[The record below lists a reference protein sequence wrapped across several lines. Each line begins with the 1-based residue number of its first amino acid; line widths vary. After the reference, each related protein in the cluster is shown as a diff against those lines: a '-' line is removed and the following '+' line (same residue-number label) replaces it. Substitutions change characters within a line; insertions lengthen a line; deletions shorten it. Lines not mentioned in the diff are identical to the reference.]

1 MKITMENLQMSTD
14 RGYGTVMQYGTLV
27 LASNY
32 RWTKDSGYGNDA
44 RVYRAVEQPI
54 AGFGKDARSFAECQ
68 LELVAQATETFADA
82 GHAIAW
88 AINAA
93 TALEAK

>member
-1 MKITMENLQMSTD
+1 MNITMENLQMSTD

-32 RWTKDSGYGNDA
+32 GWTKEAGYGNDA

-54 AGFGKDARSFAECQ
+54 AGFGQDARSFVECQ
-68 LELVAQATETFADA
+68 LELANQATETFVDA

-93 TALEAK
+93 NTLKAK

>member
-14 RGYGTVMQYGTLV
+14 RGYGTVMQYGNLV

-32 RWTKDSGYGNDA
+32 GWTKTAGYGNDA
-44 RVYRAVEQPI
+44 RVYRLVEQPV
-54 AGFGKDARSFAECQ
+54 AGFGKDARGFAECQ
-68 LELVAQATETFADA
+68 LELAAEASETFADA

-88 AINAA
+88 AITAA